1 MKDVKYLSA
10 FHEVFD
16 PQKGVVKGH
25 RKWNTIT
32 PINPPGHRRNMVQFW
47 TKSGSMRTP
56 KKRRPPNRKRRPA
69 DGDFP
74 PLDDIDFGLVSEAWT
89 QSLVI
94 DFWRSAT
101 FRLHTRATL
110 QEYDLVMKKCQGENI
125 NIGLDS
131 EAWTQSLVIDFWR
144 SATFRQHTRA
154 TLQEYDLVMKKCQE
168 ENTKFKLDYL
178 LIEILPT
185 YNYTQLLPQRR
196 L

>member
-1 MKDVKYLSA
+1 MLRV
-10 FHEVFD
+10 
-16 PQKGVVKGH
+16 P
-25 RKWNTIT
+25 R
-32 PINPPGHRRNMVQFW
+32 
-47 TKSGSMRTP
+47 
-56 KKRRPPNRKRRPA
+56 KRRPPDR
-69 DGDFP
+69 DFP
-74 PLDDIDFGLVSEAWT
+74 PLSTPAAQQTQSNFHVVPANLEAWT
-89 QSLVI
+89 RSLVI

-101 FRLHTRATL
+101 FRQYTRATL
-110 QEYDLVMKKCQGENI
+110 QEHDLVMKKCQEENI
-125 NIGLDS
+125 IDIGLDS

-154 TLQEYDLVMKKCQE
+154 TLQEYDLVMKKCRE

>member
-1 MKDVKYLSA
+1 
-10 FHEVFD
+10 
-16 PQKGVVKGH
+16 
-25 RKWNTIT
+25 
-32 PINPPGHRRNMVQFW
+32 
-47 TKSGSMRTP
+47 MRTP

-74 PLDDIDFGLVSEAWT
+74 PLDDIDF
-89 QSLVI
+89 
-94 DFWRSAT
+94 
-101 FRLHTRATL
+101 
-110 QEYDLVMKKCQGENI
+110 
-125 NIGLDS
+125 GLDS

-154 TLQEYDLVMKKCQE
+154 TLQEYDLVMKKCRE

-185 YNYTQLLPQRR
+185 YNYTHLLPQRR

>member
-1 MKDVKYLSA
+1 MLRV
-10 FHEVFD
+10 
-16 PQKGVVKGH
+16 P
-25 RKWNTIT
+25 R
-32 PINPPGHRRNMVQFW
+32 
-47 TKSGSMRTP
+47 
-56 KKRRPPNRKRRPA
+56 KRRPPDR
-69 DGDFP
+69 DFP
-74 PLDDIDFGLVSEAWT
+74 PLSTPAAQQTQSNFHVVPANLEAWT
-89 QSLVI
+89 RSLVI

-101 FRLHTRATL
+101 FRQHTRATL

-125 NIGLDS
+125 DLGLDS

-154 TLQEYDLVMKKCQE
+154 TLQEYDLVMKKCRE